1 VSHINCLRNALIRVL
16 VLCRLYCA
24 LQCKYFITGLREFN
38 EECIPPFPLLH
49 RLLMHCKPWPLF
61 TGCPVT
67 DAVNSRRVRSVQLI
81 VFSPDSPATRS
92 KRSIGSG
99 GESSSML
106 TSVEG
111 NAVQAFCTR
120 KTDSN

>member
-1 VSHINCLRNALIRVL
+1 VIIDGVSDWILDLL
-16 VLCRLYCA
+16 TPYTQLGT
-24 LQCKYFITGLREFN
+24 TGN
-38 EECIPPFPLLH
+38 TI
-49 RLLMHCKPWPLF
+49 
-61 TGCPVT
+61 
-67 DAVNSRRVRSVQLI
+67 I

-92 KRSIGSG
+92 RGSIGSG

-120 KTDSN
+120 KNASN